1 MSLAAWPTPFSE
13 SEWPSVV
20 LIVDSHGDRTATV
33 VVAPEGIDRYPKY
46 LVRFEAVLSCSVEEE
61 AHGTAFD
68 SAWSP
73 GEPLRKG
80 CTALWADSPAL
91 AYESY
96 IPFLGLSGPVRHY
109 LVFGGD
115 NNVGVVSAKVPT
127 ISAIEGPL
135 KLHVE
140 YEV

>member
-1 MSLAAWPTPFSE
+1 MSLTSWPTPFSE
-13 SEWPSVV
+13 SKFPSVG
-20 LIVDSHGDRTATV
+20 LIVESHGDGTATV

-61 AHGTAFD
+61 AHGTAF
-68 SAWSP
+68 SAVRTR
-73 GEPLRKG
+73 GEPPWRM

-96 IPFLGLSGPVRHY
+96 LGILGLAGPIQHY

-115 NNVGVVSAKVPT
+115 NNVGVVAAKSPT
-127 ISAIEGPL
+127 ISLIEGPVR
-135 KLHVE
+135 LHVE